1 MSLLPA
7 LIFLAALSCGLAAG
21 IFYAFSSVD
30 MRALGRIPSAAG
42 IAAMQ
47 SINDAVI
54 NPWFMGAFF
63 GPAVICC
70 FLAAI
75 SPWRWNRQGAGF
87 ILAGSALYLV
97 GTMVVTFAFNVPLN
111 DALAIAD
118 PASPEG
124 ARQWASY
131 LTTWT
136 NWNHLRAAAALI
148 AAASFTVAFCLVR

>member
-1 MSLLPA
+1 MIPA
-7 LIFLAALSCGLAAG
+7 SRSP
-21 IFYAFSSVD
+21 IFYAFSSLV
-30 MRALGRIPSAAG
+30 MRALARISSPLG

-47 SINDAVI
+47 SINVSVF

-70 FLAAI
+70 FLAVI
-75 SPWRWNRQGAGF
+75 SLLRWNRRGAAF

-97 GTMVVTFAFNVPLN
+97 GTMAVTFAFNVPLN
-111 DALAIAD
+111 DALAIVD

-124 ARQWASY
+124 ARRWASY
-131 LTTWT
+131 LT
-136 NWNHLRAAAALI
+136 NWNHLRAAAALL